1 MIAILGLVLMCSF
14 VLAINGNTASSEMQ
28 ISANAQSTQELKEQ
42 IRENIQERREI
53 SEEVRENIREKM
65 RNGEELSVA
74 KKGLILRKIN
84 GEIMELEAKKV
95 RIKTRLEL
103 NNEGN
108 GSEIKTRLSNGR
120 NAEIKIMPDVASE
133 KALTRLRLKVC
144 NESNNCTIELKEVGQ
159 GNQTRAVYEA
169 RVKKT
174 FRLFGIFKNRE
185 EILTQ
190 IDAETGEELETRRPW
205 WAWMASESEE
215 AE

>member
-1 MIAILGLVLMCSF
+1 MCSF